1 MSPDVD
7 CPDTDCVVI
16 GAGFGGIYAIH
27 RLREAGFTV
36 RAFEAG
42 SDVGG
47 VWFWNRYPGAR
58 CDVPS
63 LSYQYSFSAEL
74 DRDWNW
80 SERFAPQPEIQ
91 RYARFVAE
99 RLDVLPAITFDTR
112 VTAAAWDEELTG
124 WRVVTDTGT
133 TVTCRYLVSAVG
145 ALSAAQTPPFPGLAD
160 FAGQALH
167 TSQWPEDG
175 VDLAGRRVA
184 VIGTGSSGIQAV
196 PEIARTAASV
206 TVFQRTANFSL
217 PAQNRPLTDDELRA
231 AEAGYA
237 DRRAATF
244 TTRAGHVIPTTGKRI
259 LEVSPEERR
268 AELERAWERGGNEF
282 LATFVDTGKDL
293 EANRLLA
300 DFVRDKI
307 RSIVSDPVTAEKLT
321 PRDHPIGSKR
331 ICVDTAYYEAFNAP
345 HVDVVDLRDEPIETF
360 TATGLRTAAAEY
372 AFDTVVF
379 ATGFDALTGA
389 LTRIDIRG
397 TGGRSLA
404 DEWAP
409 GAQTYLGLA
418 VPGFPNLFTLTG
430 PGSPSVLVTVVIAI
444 EQHVDFVTD
453 HLLHLREHGLTRSE
467 AEPEARD
474 RWTEQVQATTQL
486 TLHRHAPS
494 SWYLGTNVP
503 GKPRL
508 FLPYAGGLDAYRR
521 ICDEVAADGYRG
533 FAMTGARAE
542 VAS

>member
-1 MSPDVD
+1 MTPTPDVD
-7 CPDTDCVVI
+7 CLVI
-16 GAGFGGIYAIH
+16 GAGFGGIYAVH
-27 RLREAGFTV
+27 KLREAGFGV

-63 LSYQYSFSAEL
+63 LAYQYSFSEEL
-74 DRDWNW
+74 DRDWTW
-80 SERFAPQPEIQ
+80 SERFATQPEIQ

-99 RLDVLPAITFDTR
+99 RLDVLPHITFDTR

-133 TVTCRYLVSAVG
+133 TVTCRFLISAAG
-145 ALSAAQTPPFPGLAD
+145 ALSAAQTPPFAGIED

-167 TSQWPEDG
+167 TSRWPADG
-175 VDLAGRRVA
+175 VDLTGKRVA
-184 VIGTGSSGIQAV
+184 VIGTGSTGIQAV
-196 PEIARTAASV
+196 PEIAEQAEHV
-206 TVFQRTANFSL
+206 TVFQRTANFSV
-217 PAQNRPLTDDELRA
+217 PAQNRPLPPDEVARA
-231 AEAGYA
+231 KAHWA

-259 LEVSPEERR
+259 LDVSPEERM
-268 AELERAWERGGNEF
+268 ADLEKAWQFGGNEF
-282 LATFVDTGKDL
+282 LGTYIDTSKDL
-293 EANRLLA
+293 EANALLA

-307 RSIVSDPVTAEKLT
+307 RSIVHDPATAEKLVPT
-321 PRDHPIGSKR
+321 GHPIGSKR
-331 ICVDTAYYEAFNAP
+331 ICVDTAYYETFNRP
-345 HVDVVDLRDEPIETF
+345 DVELVDLRAETIETF
-360 TATGLRTAAAEY
+360 TPTGLRTTAAEY
-372 AFDTVVF
+372 AFDTVVL

-397 TGGRSLA
+397 TDGQSLA

-409 GAQTYLGLA
+409 GAQTYLGLT
-418 VPGFPNLFTLTG
+418 VPGFPNLFTVTG

-444 EQHVDFVTD
+444 EHHVDWISG
-453 HLLHLREHGLTRSE
+453 HLVHLRAHGWTRTE
-467 AEPEARD
+467 AEPAARD
-474 RWTEQVQATTQL
+474 WWTDQVRATTQL

-494 SWYLGTNVP
+494 SWYLGTNIP

-508 FLPYAGGLDAYRR
+508 FLPYAGGLDNYRV
-521 ICDEVAADGYRG
+521 VADGIATDGYRG
-533 FAMTGARAE
+533 FAMTGAREQAPL
-542 VAS
+542 

>member
-1 MSPDVD
+1 MSTDVD
-7 CPDTDCVVI
+7 VVVI

-27 RLREAGFTV
+27 RLREAGFAV

-63 LSYQYSFSAEL
+63 LSYQYSFSPEL

-80 SERFAPQPEIQ
+80 SERFATQPEIQ

-99 RLDVLPAITFDTR
+99 RLDVVGAITFDTR
-112 VTAAAWDEELTG
+112 VTAAAWDEGLTG
-124 WRVVTDTGT
+124 WRVTTSAGE
-133 TVTCRYLVSAVG
+133 TVTCRFLVSAVG
-145 ALSAAQTPPFPGLAD
+145 ALSAAQTPPFPGLD
-160 FAGQALH
+160 SFAGRALH
-167 TSQWPEDG
+167 TSQWPDEG
-175 VDLAGRRVA
+175 VDLTGKRVA

-196 PEIARTAASV
+196 PEIARSAAHV

-217 PAQNRPLTDDELRA
+217 PAQNRPLSDDELARA
-231 AEAGYA
+231 KAGYP

-268 AELERAWERGGNEF
+268 AELEKAWEFGGNEF
-282 LATFVDTGKDL
+282 LATFIDTSKDL
-293 EANRLLA
+293 EANALLA

-307 RSIVSDPVTAEKLT
+307 RSIVTDPETAEKLS
-321 PRDHPIGSKR
+321 PRGHPIGSKR
-331 ICVDTAYYEAFNAP
+331 ICVDTAYYETFNSP
-345 HVDVVDLRDEPIETF
+345 HVELVDLRDETIETF
-360 TATGLRTAAAEY
+360 TPTGLRTTAGEY

-389 LTRIDIRG
+389 LTRIDVRG
-397 TGGRSLA
+397 VGGRSLA
-404 DEWAP
+404 EEWAP

-444 EQHVDFVTD
+444 EQHVDWVTD
-453 HLLHLREHGLTRSE
+453 HLVHLCSAGLTRTE
-467 AEPEARD
+467 AEPAARD
-474 RWTEQVQATTQL
+474 QWTEEVQAATQL

-521 ICDEVAADGYRG
+521 ICDEVATDGYRG
-533 FAMTGARAE
+533 FTMTGVREE